1 MYTNKQIF
9 NDGIRFQGQV
19 PADDRTY
26 IDSLSD
32 LYITPATQTS
42 SNLYGRAYKGLV
54 VVVGT
59 SDGSDANILV
69 CKKATPYNPGSTE
82 SVSATN
88 YLTYWRDITD
98 KTKMVNTDRG
108 IKVIQDK
115 FTGTLWKINKI
126 ANPASGVFASYALAA
141 MAPDGNTYVNVSGS
155 AQIDIPEL
163 EVVDDVHVCKA
174 TYDSTTHKYTETAR
188 QGDPNW
194 DTAAGDVYL
203 HIVWNTKDD
212 DSDPTDDKSSETYI
226 KVSDMISVDVTDL
239 QRQIDDVSTR
249 LKNQITKEGNDVTAL
264 NNRIANVSTDVST
277 LTGYVNTTI
286 SENVERLQT
295 NINNVSTNLSNTSTS
310 LSNTISDLSANL
322 NGKISDVSSDLRNL
336 INTTNENTSTYL
348 GGLISDAS
356 QRLGEQITKEGN
368 DVTRID
374 EHLSTLD
381 VSYGNMNTTVNELT
395 EHLNVSVGEAIEAYR
410 NASNA
415 LDDVSTQEMVMAAA
429 IIKIREDI
437 STLHNGYFGAGAM
450 TLDLNRR
457 KTLAISK
464 DGEAEVMTEEPDEF
478 EYVVSEVDMTSL
490 FEAEVGAEASVD
502 LRTINTVERYIIKNN
517 IKIEIEITYK
527 EDTDNIIFYYD
538 FMDATSF
545 KREFVE
551 IGMNDESSLVIL
563 NKKTVK
569 LCKI

>member
-1 MYTNKQIF
+1 MYKNKQIF

-42 SNLYGRAYKGLV
+42 SNLYGRAYKGLIV
-54 VVVGT
+54 VIGT
-59 SDGSDANILV
+59 SDGSDANVLV

-98 KTKMVNTDRG
+98 KTKMVNAERG

-126 ANPASGVFASYALAA
+126 DNPATGVFASYALAA

-174 TYDSTTHKYTETAR
+174 TYDSATHKYIETAR
-188 QGDPNW
+188 QGDSNW
-194 DTAAGDVYL
+194 DTAVGDVYL
-203 HIVWNTKDD
+203 HIIWNTKDD
-212 DSDPTDDKSSETYI
+212 DSDSTDDKSSETYI

-249 LKNQITKEGNDVTAL
+249 LKNQITKEENDVSAL

-286 SENVERLQT
+286 SENVSTLQA
-295 NINNVSTNLSNTSTS
+295 NINNVSTNLNNTSTALTKS
-310 LSNTISDLSANL
+310 IQNLEFKLNIRISDARRDLRELINTNTESVSTYFD
-322 NGKISDVSSDLRNL
+322 GIISDVSSRL
-336 INTTNENTSTYL
+336 
-348 GGLISDAS
+348 SD
-356 QRLGEQITKEGN
+356 QITKERN

-374 EHLSTLD
+374 GHLRTLD
-381 VSYGNMNTTVNELT
+381 VSYGNMNTTVNKLT
-395 EHLNVSVGEAIEAYR
+395 DHLNASVAEAVDAYR

-450 TLDLNRR
+450 TLDLNTR
-457 KTLAISK
+457 KTLAISNN
-464 DGEAEVMTEEPDEF
+464 GEAGVITEEPDDF
-478 EYVVSEVDMTSL
+478 NYVVSEVDMTPL

-502 LRTINTVERYIIKNN
+502 LRTINTIERYIIKNN
-517 IKIEIEITYK
+517 IKIEIEITFK
-527 EDTDNIIFYYD
+527 EGTDNIVFYYD
-538 FMDATSF
+538 YIDATSF

>member
-42 SNLYGRAYKGLV
+42 SALYGRAYKGLI

-98 KTKMVNTDRG
+98 KTKMVDASRG

-126 ANPASGVFASYALAA
+126 ANPATGVFASYALAA
-141 MAPDGNTYVNVSGS
+141 MAPDGNSYVNVSGS

-174 TYDSTTHKYTETAR
+174 TYDAATHTYTETAR

-249 LKNQITKEGNDVTAL
+249 LKNQITKEENDVNAL
-264 NNRIANVSTDVST
+264 NKRIADVSTDVST
-277 LTGYVNTTI
+277 LAGYVNTTI
-286 SENVERLQT
+286 SQNVNTLQT
-295 NINNVSTNLSNTSTS
+295 NINSVSTNLSNTSTALNNS
-310 LSNTISDLSANL
+310 ISDLSSNL
-322 NGKISDVSSDLRNL
+322 NNEISDVSSDLREL
-336 INTTNENTSTYL
+336 INTKTESASTYFS
-348 GGLISDAS
+348 GIISDVS
-356 QRLGEQITKEGN
+356 SRLDEQITKESN
-368 DVTRID
+368 DVSGITGR
-374 EHLSTLD
+374 LNTLD
-381 VSYGNMNTTVNELT
+381 VSYGILTTTVNELT
-395 EHLNVSVGEAIEAYR
+395 DHLNASVAEAVDAYR

-450 TLDLNRR
+450 TLDLNTR

-464 DGEAEVMTEEPDEF
+464 DGDAEVTTEEPNDYD
-478 EYVVSEVDMTSL
+478 YVISEVDMTPL

-502 LRTINTVERYIIKNN
+502 LRTINTIERYIIKNN
-517 IKIEIEITYK
+517 IKIEIEITFK
-527 EDTDNIIFYYD
+527 EDTDNIVFYYD
-538 FMDATSF
+538 YMDATSF

>member
-59 SDGSDANILV
+59 SDGSDANVLV

-126 ANPASGVFASYALAA
+126 ANPATGVFASYALAA

-174 TYDSTTHKYTETAR
+174 TYDATTHKYTETAR

-249 LKNQITKEGNDVTAL
+249 LKNQITKESNDVTAL

-356 QRLGEQITKEGN
+356 QRLSEQITKEGN

-374 EHLSTLD
+374 GHLSTLD

>member
-59 SDGSDANILV
+59 SDGSDANVLV

-126 ANPASGVFASYALAA
+126 ANPATGVFASYALAA

-174 TYDSTTHKYTETAR
+174 TYDATTHKYTETAR

-249 LKNQITKEGNDVTAL
+249 LKNQITKESNDVTAL

-356 QRLGEQITKEGN
+356 QRLSEQITKEGN

>member
-42 SNLYGRAYKGLV
+42 SNLYGRAYKGLIV
-54 VVVGT
+54 VIGT
-59 SDGSDANILV
+59 PDDSDANVLV
-69 CKKATPYNPGSTE
+69 CKKATPYKPGSTE

-98 KTKMVNTDRG
+98 KTKMVNTERG

-155 AQIDIPEL
+155 AQIDIPKL
-163 EVVDDVHVCKA
+163 EVVDEVHVCKA
-174 TYDSTTHKYTETAR
+174 TYDSATKEYTETAR
-188 QGDPNW
+188 QGDPKW
-194 DTAAGDVYL
+194 DTASGDVYL
-203 HIVWNTKDD
+203 HIIWNIKDD
-212 DSDPTDDKSSETYI
+212 DGDPTDDKSDDTYI
-226 KVSDMISVDVTDL
+226 KVSDMISVDVADL
-239 QRQIDDVSTR
+239 QRQIDDVST
-249 LKNQITKEGNDVTAL
+249 E
-264 NNRIANVSTDVST
+264 VST

-286 SENVERLQT
+286 SENINTLQT
-295 NINNVSTNLSNTSTS
+295 NINNVSTNLNNTSTA
-310 LSNTISDLSANL
+310 LNNAISDLSSNL
-322 NGKISDVSSDLRNL
+322 NSKISDVSSDLREL
-336 INTTNENTSTYL
+336 INTRTESASTYFS
-348 GGLISDAS
+348 GIIGDVSS
-356 QRLGEQITKEGN
+356 RLSEQITKESN
-368 DVTRID
+368 DVSGITGR
-374 EHLSTLD
+374 LNTLD
-381 VSYGNMNTTVNELT
+381 VSYGTMTTTVNELT
-395 EHLNVSVGEAIEAYR
+395 DHLNASVAEAVDAYR
-410 NASNA
+410 NASSA

-437 STLHNGYFGAGAM
+437 STLHNGYFGAGEM
-450 TLDLNRR
+450 TLDLNTR

-464 DGEAEVMTEEPDEF
+464 DGDAEVITEEPNDF
-478 EYVVSEVDMTSL
+478 NYVVSEVDMTPL

-517 IKIEIEITYK
+517 IKIEIEITFK
-527 EDTDNIIFYYD
+527 EDTDNIVFYYD
-538 FMDATSF
+538 YMDATSF